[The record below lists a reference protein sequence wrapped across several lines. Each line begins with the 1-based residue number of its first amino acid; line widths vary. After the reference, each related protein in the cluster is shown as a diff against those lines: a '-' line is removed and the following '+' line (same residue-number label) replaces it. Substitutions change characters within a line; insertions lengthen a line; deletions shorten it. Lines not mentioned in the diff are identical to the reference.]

1 MTDKYL
7 NLYKIKKDFEQIFTD
22 KNMFKYVR
30 SDFINDLLD
39 KIAISNNNIMFGII
53 GETASGK
60 TTLSKTIE
68 NMFLELDISA
78 TFLKTD
84 NYFKDISKIRNGKDF
99 VELVLYDGYDSDSP
113 NGIQM
118 DVLTTDLQKL
128 KNGTNIYSPTY
139 ALDNTGKSIP
149 NSLFV
154 KSNKLIFIEGVACS
168 YLNIPDF
175 FDVKIYVDIDEK
187 IRKERFYKRSAERLM
202 FGENV
207 DKYWDYVCGCGKK
220 YIQPLK
226 EKSDIIINGNSDVN
240 KIKEIVLEIYK
251 YLIN

>member
-1 MTDKYL
+1 MLTQEQIV
-7 NLYKIKKDFEQIFTD
+7 KIKQCFDNIST
-22 KNMFKYVR
+22 
-30 SDFINDLLD
+30 NDIYFNYPIDDICSNLAS
-39 KIAISNNNIMFGII
+39 KILQNKVIMIGIM

-60 TTLSKTIE
+60 STLSKIIKKV
-68 NMFLELDISA
+68 LIQQLHLPI
-78 TFLKTD
+78 TFLTTD
-84 NYFKDISKIRNGKDF
+84 NYYKDISKIRNGKDF

-118 DVLTTDLQKL
+118 DILTRDLQQL
-128 KNGTNIYSPTY
+128 KNGLDIYSPTY

-175 FDVKIYVDIDEK
+175 FDIKIYVDIDNQL
-187 IRKERFYKRSAERLM
+187 RKERFFKRASERLM

-207 DKYWDYVCGCGKK
+207 NKYWEYVCKCSEK

-226 EKSDIIINGNSDVN
+226 KESDFIINGNGDTEIMKN
-240 KIKEIVLEIYK
+240 IVLNLYK
-251 YLIN
+251 YLSF

>member
-1 MTDKYL
+1 MSNKQKIE
-7 NLYKIKKDFEQIFTD
+7 KIKEYFNNISQEHIFF
-22 KNMFKYVR
+22 NNSIENICNNIY
-30 SDFINDLLD
+30 D
-39 KIAISNNNIMFGII
+39 KILQNKVIMIGIM

-60 TTLSKTIE
+60 TTLLKAIKDVLIQQLS
-68 NMFLELDISA
+68 LPV
-78 TFLKTD
+78 TFLTTD
-84 NYFKDISKIRNGKDF
+84 NYYKDISKIRNGKDF

-118 DVLTTDLQKL
+118 DILTRDLQQL
-128 KNGTNIYSPTY
+128 KNGLDIYSPTY

-175 FDVKIYVDIDEK
+175 FDIKIYVDIDNQL
-187 IRKERFYKRSAERLM
+187 RKERFFKRASERLM

-207 DKYWDYVCGCGKK
+207 NKYWEYVCKCSEK

-226 EKSDIIINGNSDVN
+226 KESDFIVNGDTDVEN
-240 KIKEIVLEIYK
+240 IKNIVLNLYK
-251 YLIN
+251 YLLF

>member
-1 MTDKYL
+1 MSNKQKIE
-7 NLYKIKKDFEQIFTD
+7 KIKEYFNNISQEHIFF
-22 KNMFKYVR
+22 NNSIENICNNIY
-30 SDFINDLLD
+30 D
-39 KIAISNNNIMFGII
+39 KILQNKVIMIGIM

-60 TTLSKTIE
+60 TTLLKAIKDVLMQQLS
-68 NMFLELDISA
+68 LPV
-78 TFLKTD
+78 TFLTTD
-84 NYFKDISKIRNGKDF
+84 NYYKDISKIRNGKDF

-118 DVLTTDLQKL
+118 DILTRDLQQL
-128 KNGTNIYSPTY
+128 KNGLDIYSPTY

-175 FDVKIYVDIDEK
+175 FDIKIYVDINKQLREK
-187 IRKERFYKRSAERLM
+187 RFYNRAKERLM

-207 DKYWDYVCGCGKK
+207 DTYWKYVCVCGEK

-226 EKSDIIINGNSDVN
+226 KESDFIVNGDTDVEN
-240 KIKEIVLEIYK
+240 IKNIVLNLYK
-251 YLIN
+251 YLLF

>member
-1 MTDKYL
+1 MSNKQKIE
-7 NLYKIKKDFEQIFTD
+7 KIKEYFNNISQEHIFF
-22 KNMFKYVR
+22 NNSIENICNNIY
-30 SDFINDLLD
+30 D
-39 KIAISNNNIMFGII
+39 KILQNKVIMIGIM

-60 TTLSKTIE
+60 TTLLKAIKDVLMQQLS
-68 NMFLELDISA
+68 LPV
-78 TFLKTD
+78 TFLTTD
-84 NYFKDISKIRNGKDF
+84 NYYKDISKIRNGKDF

-118 DVLTTDLQKL
+118 DILTRDLQQL
-128 KNGTNIYSPTY
+128 KNGLDIYSPTY

-175 FDVKIYVDIDEK
+175 FDIKIYVDIDNQL
-187 IRKERFYKRSAERLM
+187 RKERFFKRASERLM

-207 DKYWDYVCGCGKK
+207 NKYWEYVCKCSEK

-226 EKSDIIINGNSDVN
+226 KESDFIINGNGDTEIMKN
-240 KIKEIVLEIYK
+240 IVLNLYK
-251 YLIN
+251 YLSF

>member
-1 MTDKYL
+1 MSNKHKIE
-7 NLYKIKKDFEQIFTD
+7 KIKEYFNNISQEHIFF
-22 KNMFKYVR
+22 NNSIENICNNIY
-30 SDFINDLLD
+30 D
-39 KIAISNNNIMFGII
+39 KILQNKVIMIGIM

-60 TTLSKTIE
+60 TTLLKAIKDVLIQQLS
-68 NMFLELDISA
+68 LPV
-78 TFLKTD
+78 TFLTTD
-84 NYFKDISKIRNGKDF
+84 NYYKDISKIRNGKDF

-118 DVLTTDLQKL
+118 DILTRDLQQL
-128 KNGTNIYSPTY
+128 KNGLDIYSPTY

-175 FDVKIYVDIDEK
+175 FDIKIYVDIDNQL
-187 IRKERFYKRSAERLM
+187 RKERFFKRASERLM

-207 DKYWDYVCGCGKK
+207 NKYWEYVCKCSEK

-226 EKSDIIINGNSDVN
+226 KESDFIINGNGDTEIMKN
-240 KIKEIVLEIYK
+240 IVLNLYK
-251 YLIN
+251 YLSF